1 MEATSKIYVQL
12 VNPTEDEVNEKIKK
26 GYSPWAVTTRRASIT
41 KQGNLVNVADIEVFH
56 MLRRKKKEE
65 S

>member
-1 MEATSKIYVQL
+1 MGATSKIYVQL
-12 VNPTEDEVNEKIKK
+12 VNPTEDDVNQKIKE
-26 GYSPWAVTTRRASIT
+26 GYTPWAVTTRRASIT